1 MPGTLTPCQ
10 QCRDI
15 PITVTPLGVPKAAS
29 PEHPKTFLLGFCR
42 SRKRCWV
49 LPASLQAAANF
60 LTPSGP
66 ARQGLYPPPMSLFI
80 KNFIFSFYS
89 EQNDEAQWRGGGGG
103 CLGPSAAAASKRNQD
118 EGLSGGQA
126 TPKFSHTAPKYG
138 QADPLLEIQDISQI
152 SKGGSAW
159 PPPQDAAHSPRD
171 AMAITRHQGASWHTC
186 RQAINS
192 ARYCV
197 ISGTWRRA
205 RMSSRLLT
213 KPQHGPW
220 GGCI

>member
-66 ARQGLYPPPMSLFI
+66 VRQGLYPPPMSLFI

-103 CLGPSAAAASKRNQD
+103 DAWDHQQLQLPKEIRMRVFQEAKQPQNSAIQPQNMARQTPRWKSRIYPRFPRG
-118 EGLSGGQA
+118 GLPGRH
-126 TPKFSHTAPKYG
+126 PKMLLTAPG
-138 QADPLLEIQDISQI
+138 MP
-152 SKGGSAW
+152 W
-159 PPPQDAAHSPRD
+159 P
-171 AMAITRHQGASWHTC
+171 
-186 RQAINS
+186 
-192 ARYCV
+192 
-197 ISGTWRRA
+197 
-205 RMSSRLLT
+205 
-213 KPQHGPW
+213 
-220 GGCI
+220 